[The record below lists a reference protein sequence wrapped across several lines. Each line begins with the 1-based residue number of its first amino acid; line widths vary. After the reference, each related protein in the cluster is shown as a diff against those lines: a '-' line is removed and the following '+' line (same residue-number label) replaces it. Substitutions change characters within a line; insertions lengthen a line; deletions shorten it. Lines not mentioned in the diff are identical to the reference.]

1 MTMQQLLWQGVQEL
15 NKAGCRIRSWMPGI
29 CFWRYFI

>member
-15 NKAGCRIRSWMPGI
+15 NKAGMPDLERTQGNRIM
-29 CFWRYFI
+29 